1 MRFHVLTLFPDAF
14 QDPLEYSMLARALER
29 GLVSIDITDIRDY
42 SHDAHHTAD
51 DYQFGGG
58 HGMVL
63 KPEPVFEATDAALSI
78 YSEAERADIPI
89 ILFTPQGEL
98 LTQRLVEELSQAP
111 AVAMICAHYAGID
124 NRVPEF
130 LATREISLGDF
141 VLTGGELPAMVLI
154 DAMSRLVPGMI
165 GSPENV
171 AEDSISSGLLQHP
184 LYTRPAEFQEMAAPD
199 VLLSG
204 HHANIERWRR
214 EQSLQRTLARLRVSE
229 VSPQARRLAESVQ
242 RQIVEGMPRRWR
254 PLQDLGVKRGPFYVL
269 FLSSMPAVLVEDNRA
284 RACSTWLTPP
294 LAASQSTRFP
304 GTARRKRQGHRRVAT
319 WSCCRKAVLETCR
332 SVTSK
337 PAGDYQTGSF
347 HVKKVA

>member
-98 LTQRLVEELSQAP
+98 LTQRLVEELSHAP

-204 HHANIERWRR
+204 HHANIEKWRR
-214 EQSLQRTLARLRVSE
+214 EQSLQRTLE
-229 VSPQARRLAESVQ
+229 RRPDMLLTAE
-242 RQIVEGMPRRWR
+242 
-254 PLQDLGVKRGPFYVL
+254 
-269 FLSSMPAVLVEDNRA
+269 LSSDDLKY
-284 RACSTWLTPP
+284 
-294 LAASQSTRFP
+294 LATL
-304 GTARRKRQGHRRVAT
+304 G
-319 WSCCRKAVLETCR
+319 
-332 SVTSK
+332 
-337 PAGDYQTGSF
+337 YQQP
-347 HVKKVA
+347 KQPE